1 MKKITFIM
9 ATVFAL
15 VCGVSGYAQTAPD
28 YFVGKWNATVF
39 GTPNGDAKMVL
50 NLNRVDGKLTGTI
63 VASQEEGTALP
74 ISELEEKPDTITLF
88 FTASGY
94 QVSLT
99 LAKKDDDHLTGNM
112 LGMFTADGE
121 RVKEVAK

>member
-28 YFVGKWNATVF
+28 YFVGKWNTTVF

-74 ISELEEKPDTITLF
+74 ISELEEKPDTITVF
-88 FTASGY
+88 FTAAGY